1 MAQYR
6 GLVHRAKTVL
16 DEVDVFSL
24 TAYYNYWNERRW
36 WWRWYDLL
44 EWLRLQALEIHYA
57 HAYDA
62 VLTRSEKDKY
72 FLKSYLP
79 HQRIEVLSPW
89 FEGLDELGDIPIT
102 RPPGNTLLFMGT
114 MNLEPNVEAVLYF
127 CQKVLPLVRARVP
140 DATLYI
146 IGSSPAPVIQRLG
159 FEKGIVVT
167 GEVESL
173 RPFYEM
179 CVVNVVP
186 LLTGGGIIVKTL
198 NGMAAGRPTVATSLG
213 SAGVEAVPGR
223 EIIIAD
229 TPERMAHAIVELLTC
244 ENLWYSLAH
253 GGRRFVQAKYN
264 WEKAMDNLEN
274 LYSSL
279 LTAEDKNRFAC

>member
-1 MAQYR
+1 
-6 GLVHRAKTVL
+6 
-16 DEVDVFSL
+16 
-24 TAYYNYWNERRW
+24 
-36 WWRWYDLL
+36 
-44 EWLRLQALEIHYA
+44 
-57 HAYDA
+57 
-62 VLTRSEKDKY
+62 
-72 FLKSYLP
+72 
-79 HQRIEVLSPW
+79 
-89 FEGLDELGDIPIT
+89 
-102 RPPGNTLLFMGT
+102 
-114 MNLEPNVEAVLYF
+114 
-127 CQKVLPLVRARVP
+127 
-140 DATLYI
+140 
-146 IGSSPAPVIQRLG
+146 LG